1 MTFFQHDGLED
12 NEDKYHLS
20 ALNCSQ
26 LHVERTA
33 SLHSAWDEHQARIR
47 RWKMACALQFGGL
60 MLFPRV
66 SGALELS
73 LPGDE
78 AYYYKSLFPQEIDH
92 PLSTP
97 SLTLLVLI
105 STNLT

>member
-26 LHVERTA
+26 LHIERTV
-33 SLHSAWDEHQARIR
+33 SLHSAWDEHQEMIR
-47 RWKMACALQFGGL
+47 RWKMACTLHFGGL

-66 SGALELS
+66 SGAMELS
-73 LPGDE
+73 LPKDE
-78 AYYYKSLFPQEIDH
+78 AYNYKSLFPQGIDY
-92 PLSTP
+92 PLSTF

-105 STNLT
+105 STSLT